1 MLRFSF
7 FSLMNPLT
15 WLLAKLRHPTTL
27 SAMLSAPTLS
37 PSGLIPV
44 PVSPPAPPTEDE
56 RAARQLQREQDFER
70 AFVQEF
76 SQAMQQGHLHT
87 TQPAKLLRAV
97 HLLRH
102 NQADQ
107 EQARRH
113 GHWAEQL
120 RLATEAQAL
129 EAAAKYH
136 SWRHSLCRDFGQ
148 ATGTKLSQHQIE
160 PGMTLE
166 MVLAAFGYPTQV
178 PVSAP
183 DNPDLYILRYGSIET
198 GSIVEFYR
206 GVVTR
211 ATVGTVAFPE
221 HVYDLPD
228 ISGC

>member
-1 MLRFSF
+1 MLPI
-7 FSLMNPLT
+7 NPLI
-15 WLLAKLRHPTTL
+15 WLLAKLRHPAAL
-27 SAMLSAPTLS
+27 SALPS
-37 PSGLIPV
+37 PSTPSLSGPTPA
-44 PVSPPAPPTEDE
+44 PVSPPAPLTEAE
-56 RAARQLQREQDFER
+56 RTARQQQREQTVES
-70 AFVQEF
+70 ALVQEF
-76 SQAMQQGHLHT
+76 NQAIRQGRSLSGALPVEV
-87 TQPAKLLRAV
+87 QRAV
-97 HLLRH
+97 HLLRY

-107 EQARRH
+107 EQARQH

-136 SWRHSLCRDFGQ
+136 SWRHSLCRDFGH
-148 ATGTKLSQHQIE
+148 AIGTKLSRHQIE
-160 PGMTLE
+160 PGMTLD

-198 GSIVEFYR
+198 GSIIEFHR